1 VYITAKQ
8 ARNEVIFMRK
18 GLDFIVS
25 DSPLALTTFYGDVYD
40 KYEGMGQACRAI
52 VKQHHLICKDLGYKV
67 EHIFLVRTKEYNQA
81 GRNENEETAREYD
94 VRIKAFLDAYPIKYR
109 TVVCDDGA
117 TESIV
122 KILTDANEK
131 TH

>member
-1 VYITAKQ
+1 
-8 ARNEVIFMRK
+8 
-18 GLDFIVS
+18 
-25 DSPLALTTFYGDVYD
+25 
-40 KYEGMGQACRAI
+40 
-52 VKQHHLICKDLGYKV
+52 
-67 EHIFLVRTKEYNQA
+67 VRTKEYNQA